1 MDVGLW
7 DDAAGLAREATET
20 FDGLGDD
27 SAAGSAA
34 ATWGTALGQAGDI
47 TAGRAVVLPRW
58 ERLRDDP
65 SATRAALALSRALVY
80 TCHTGQVD
88 EVARE
93 SLAVR
98 ARLAEKVDDPGELAD
113 TFLWTGIDHLFTG
126 ATTLG
131 LTLIDA
137 TARIARENQLTQ
149 PLTRALIN
157 LTANAITEDAG
168 EAVVSG
174 REAVLASRRGGTA
187 SQRSTAQLNLALALW
202 VRGSWSEMATLVGS
216 VRPGIGA
223 VPFEEYVFIGADYL
237 LARATGRAT
246 VREDRGI
253 GDRPDLY
260 AADRSWVHW
269 ANALRLSRE
278 GRPDAALPEAVLAV
292 DGYGTVYDDQLHFW
306 ATALELA
313 QEVGDRTVEERL
325 FADVDSVNAVVPRG
339 LRAHRVRFAAAALR
353 RDAGTDALGRT
364 PQDAAPEVERLLREA
379 VDLYTS
385 WGALA
390 YEARARGE
398 LGVWLARQGRTD
410 EADPFLDAS
419 RTRLR
424 EVGAETW
431 LGDLEL
437 SLVTAR

>member
-1 MDVGLW
+1 MPPSSSSSPQRTGHALSGLNDDAAEHLRAALGQVGDDSEEAARLKALLASVLVDVGLW

-34 ATWGTALGQAGDI
+34 ATWGTALGQSGDI
-47 TAGRAVVLPRW
+47 TGGRAVVLPRW

-174 REAVLASRRGGTA
+174 REAVMASRRGGTA

-202 VRGSWSEMATLVGS
+202 VRGSWGEMATLVGS

-237 LARATGRAT
+237 LAGATGRAT
-246 VREDRGI
+246 IREDVGV
-253 GDRPDLY
+253 
-260 AADRSWVHW
+260 S
-269 ANALRLSRE
+269 
-278 GRPDAALPEAVLAV
+278 
-292 DGYGTVYDDQLHFW
+292 
-306 ATALELA
+306 ATA
-313 QEVGDRTVEERL
+313 RTSTPPTARGCTGTMPS
-325 FADVDSVNAVVPRG
+325 DSRG
-339 LRAHRVRFAAAALR
+339 RAA
-353 RDAGTDALGRT
+353 RT
-364 PQDAAPEVERLLREA
+364 PPCPRPSWPWMGTEPCTTTNS
-379 VDLYTS
+379 TS
-385 WGALA
+385 
-390 YEARARGE
+390 
-398 LGVWLARQGRTD
+398 GRRRSS
-410 EADPFLDAS
+410 S
-419 RTRLR
+419 RRR
-424 EVGAETW
+424 W
-431 LGDLEL
+431 
-437 SLVTAR
+437 VTAPSRSGSSPSSTR